1 MHFQTALPLL
11 FSAAALAA
19 PAPLSTE
26 TADPCIPT
34 SYTISNYI
42 LSTDADPASAN
53 LTLSFTSH
61 FSNPAII
68 TDPASTGATCLASA
82 PALELPM
89 ETECSTGRQNLLLYL
104 AGPTGSGKYQLI
116 HDWRC
121 DG

>member
-1 MHFQTALPLL
+1 MHYLAALPLL

-19 PAPLSTE
+19 PVSTE

-42 LSTDADPASAN
+42 LSTDADPASAS
-53 LTLSFTSH
+53 LSLSFNSH

-68 TDPASTGATCLASA
+68 NDPASAGAICAANAFAT
-82 PALELPM
+82 ELPM

-104 AGPTGSGKYQLI
+104 AGATGSGKYQLI

-121 DG
+121 NG